1 MLSDAGDAGAFPS
14 LSKFPH
20 VIVTSLIDAVKH
32 GNREAQLL
40 FPRLLQIVALF
51 PDTVND
57 FIHAVRASCL
67 FIMHSAHAS
76 FHTVADK
83 QFIMLTVYW

>member
-1 MLSDAGDAGAFPS
+1 MLSDAADVGSFPS

-20 VIVTSLIDAVKH
+20 VMVTSLIDAVKYGSH
-32 GNREAQLL
+32 EARLL

-57 FIHAVRASCL
+57 FIHAVRSSCL
-67 FIMHSAHAS
+67 FSTCLAIVFLWLIGS
-76 FHTVADK
+76 FVLLND
-83 QFIMLTVYW
+83 